1 MRSRDSNAPSI
12 KSVRAARKRIKA
24 KEVPWLCLK
33 FFFLILSALIF
44 TLPFYWSVL
53 TSVRSNDE
61 IFTAGLNLLPSSI
74 TFEHYER
81 AFHIIPFLRYSL
93 NTLLITAMIILSNL
107 VFCSLAGY
115 AFAKLEFLGKKLIYR
130 MMLFSIMI
138 PGTVLMIPQFLILV
152 NFPLAGGNN
161 LFGQGGTGFSNSL
174 VGVVLPTAVSI
185 FNIMFIRSFY
195 ISMPNELGE
204 AARVDGAGEMR
215 TFFQIYLP
223 QSKPALATLAVFCF
237 QSGWNSFLWPSIILR
252 SGDFKV
258 LTQGLQ
264 SFTFN
269 NNVDYGPMMAATV
282 CATLPVIVIFLFA
295 QKYFIQGI
303 TFSGSKS

>member
-1 MRSRDSNAPSI
+1 
-12 KSVRAARKRIKA
+12 
-24 KEVPWLCLK
+24 
-33 FFFLILSALIF
+33 
-44 TLPFYWSVL
+44 
-53 TSVRSNDE
+53 
-61 IFTAGLNLLPSSI
+61 
-74 TFEHYER
+74 
-81 AFHIIPFLRYSL
+81 
-93 NTLLITAMIILSNL
+93 
-107 VFCSLAGY
+107 
-115 AFAKLEFLGKKLIYR
+115 
-130 MMLFSIMI
+130 
-138 PGTVLMIPQFLILV
+138 
-152 NFPLAGGNN
+152 
-161 LFGQGGTGFSNSL
+161 
-174 VGVVLPTAVSI
+174 
-185 FNIMFIRSFY
+185 
-195 ISMPNELGE
+195 MPNELGE